1 MANPDPDSADGNKY
15 IAKELSWL
23 SFNERVLQE
32 ASDTSVPVIQRLR
45 YLGIFSNNLDEF
57 FRVRVADVRRLAAFS
72 SKAQK
77 EPYYELLEQIQQQ
90 VIKLQRRF
98 ERIYADVLRD
108 LSKRNIYI
116 VNEKQLDASQQEF
129 VEEYFHK
136 DVQPI
141 LAPVLLDDNH
151 PLPELSEASFYLA
164 IKIVSGDQ
172 VRYGLLEIPTFRLD
186 RFVQIPQKKGRR
198 GRVFIVL
205 ENIIRHCLPQVF
217 RGVFTIDEITAYTIK
232 VTRDAELEMGEG
244 ISQSL
249 VDKLSSSLKKRRKAD
264 PVRFVYDVEMPSDLL
279 NYLTRRLGLRKYDS
293 IIPGGRYHNS
303 KDFMAFPNIGPSYLE
318 FKPLPHIS
326 VPSLEEADNVFECIR
341 EQDVLLYYP
350 YNSFGYVTD
359 MLKTAAVDPAVKSI
373 KISLYRVANNSR
385 VVDVLVNAVRN
396 HKEVTA
402 IVELQAR
409 FDEEANIVWANQLT
423 EMGVNVIFGVPG
435 LKVHSK
441 LILIE
446 RQEGNVVRYYSHI
459 GTGNFNE
466 KTANIYTDFS
476 LLTYQ
481 QEIGQEVADV
491 FDFIQYTH
499 KRHKFK
505 HLSVSPHSNR
515 KNLIQ
520 LIDNEIATAQKGKY
534 AAIMFKCNNLVD
546 KQVINKLYEASQAG
560 VQIRLIVRG
569 MCSLIPGK
577 KDLSEN
583 IKAISIVDRFL
594 EHPRVYVFQN
604 QGQPLYFISSADLMT
619 RNLDYRVEV
628 SAPIYDV
635 RLQKII
641 QDTLDIQWHDNV
653 KARILDENQENNFRI
668 KKAAVK
674 IRSQVAIH
682 RYLSDGKLPRMKKKQ
697 LIRRK

>member
-446 RQEGNVVRYYSHI
+446 RQEGNVVRHS
-459 GTGNFNE
+459 
-466 KTANIYTDFS
+466 
-476 LLTYQ
+476 
-481 QEIGQEVADV
+481 
-491 FDFIQYTH
+491 
-499 KRHKFK
+499 
-505 HLSVSPHSNR
+505 SPYI
-515 KNLIQ
+515 NL
-520 LIDNEIATAQKGKY
+520 Y
-534 AAIMFKCNNLVD
+534 VVVYMCNMYVDMYILV
-546 KQVINKLYEASQAG
+546 
-560 VQIRLIVRG
+560 
-569 MCSLIPGK
+569 
-577 KDLSEN
+577 
-583 IKAISIVDRFL
+583 
-594 EHPRVYVFQN
+594 
-604 QGQPLYFISSADLMT
+604 
-619 RNLDYRVEV
+619 
-628 SAPIYDV
+628 
-635 RLQKII
+635 
-641 QDTLDIQWHDNV
+641 
-653 KARILDENQENNFRI
+653 
-668 KKAAVK
+668 
-674 IRSQVAIH
+674 
-682 RYLSDGKLPRMKKKQ
+682 
-697 LIRRK
+697 